1 MEPPSSLSLATPR
14 GGRPPLT
21 RQRRFQ
27 GGKLGRGAAQRGM
40 VLIVVLVVLV
50 LLLLAGAGAMRAVDS
65 GNVLAGNFSFQQAA
79 MQSADRALTD
89 ALNTAAGAV
98 VGGGGNTAV
107 ANRYFNTRQT
117 VLDARG
123 FPTAVDWTAVACVD
137 PTGAAITDCAT
148 DTGEYRVQYVIERMC
163 SANPDLT
170 SISDIR
176 TKCDYEAST
185 GAVSPASIGVHYRV
199 ITRVRGPRGT
209 ESWFEAMVSGPAS
222 N

>member
-1 MEPPSSLSLATPR
+1 MDAPHRHRRRLPRSL
-14 GGRPPLT
+14 
-21 RQRRFQ
+21 QR
-27 GGKLGRGAAQRGM
+27 AQRGM

-65 GNVLAGNFSFQQAA
+65 GNVISGNFSFQQAA

-98 VGGGGNTAV
+98 AGGGGNTAV
-107 ANRYFNTRQT
+107 ANRYFNVRQT
-117 VLDARG
+117 GVDARG
-123 FPTAVDWTAVACVD
+123 FPTAINWNNVACVD
-137 PTGAAITDCAT
+137 PAGAAIVSCST
-148 DTGEYRVQYVIERMC
+148 DTGEYRIQYVIERMC
-163 SANPDLT
+163 SANPDMAD
-170 SISDIR
+170 INDIR
-176 TKCDYEAST
+176 AKCEYDASV
-185 GAVSPASIGVHYRV
+185 GAVSATSIAVNYRV